1 MAQFGTPEYLGYRL
15 LHRLQ
20 ESRGQVPK
28 TVFHKFWSLA
38 DRHAREAFGVD
49 LGVPRYWNKYG
60 EMVDETQ
67 TTTDFFVSPSAPWG
81 GQAYKPVY
89 EVSESDFDLTD
100 EERTAVTESV
110 QWAIER
116 LGGRDARQLEE
127 YQYEHYAPNEFVLSY
142 SNLRAYLQ
150 YTDLDTQVPLTVF
163 GDTDPDDNREIVTDL
178 LDKMRTTYP
187 ESSRR
192 FDQLF
197 EVYLRWD
204 DTARLLVEQGN
215 NFSRLEQLL
224 DDFVQVLSN
233 TVLRFEYNDDI
244 SAARLDEWDAGTD
257 SEIEN
262 FETDLRRRR
271 ETLLS
276 ERERSGVLESV
287 SDSYDETVLR
297 DLTGKE

>member
-1 MAQFGTPEYLGYRL
+1 MAQFGAPEYLGHRL

-20 ESRGQVPK
+20 ENRGQVPK

-38 DRHAREAFGVD
+38 DRHAEEAFGVD

-89 EVSESDFDLTD
+89 EVSESEFDLT
-100 EERTAVTESV
+100 EAERSAAAESV

-127 YQYEHYAPNEFVLSY
+127 YQYEHYAPNEFVLAY
-142 SNLRAYLQ
+142 STLRAYLQ
-150 YTDLDTQVPLTVF
+150 YTDLDTHVPLTVF
-163 GDTDPDDNREIVTDL
+163 GDTDPENNREVVTDL
-178 LDKMRTTYP
+178 LDQMRAAYP
-187 ESSRR
+187 ESSPR
-192 FDQLF
+192 FDRLSDVF
-197 EVYLRWD
+197 RRWD

-215 NFSRLEQLL
+215 DFTRLEELL
-224 DDFVQVLSN
+224 DDFVRVVSN

-244 SAARLDEWDAGTD
+244 PTARLDEWDDETEA
-257 SEIEN
+257 EIET
-262 FETDLRRRR
+262 FETELRERR
-271 ETLLS
+271 EELLR
-276 ERERSGVLESV
+276 ERDRSGVLNRV
-287 SDSYDETVLR
+287 SESYDETVLE
-297 DLTGKE
+297 DLTEEE